1 MSSYAELR
9 LGPIVVGGTK
19 NDIDDGLMWLFRP
32 TDKYVE
38 RVDWWN
44 RNVLRQYLSEDY
56 IDDYDEDNPLFTHV
70 EYRCSAVVARDRLE
84 LKGFTYK
91 VAETSF
97 NEGLKNDI
105 RRCEENVNRCPGVFD
120 ERLRVLR
127 SISMTRWLKAFRRI
141 HDENLSKDRLK
152 YIASS
157 DSELPLLQYMLES
170 SRDYFGFPGYDY
182 RHFIRLIVEE
192 VPPEEQFSYDL
203 SDLVSGGWVDEV
215 DDLVTIAEDVMN
227 ADFLLS
233 HRVIVLTEGNVDK
246 RILEDSLKLLYPHL
260 EDYFHFFDFTGRKL
274 GGGVGELANLV
285 RAFAAAHVKHR
296 ILALFDNDTA
306 ARAAICNLDLSKL
319 PQNISVRRY
328 PDIALA
334 RNYPTLGPSGKTLM
348 NVNGLAGS
356 IELYLGQDALSDDE
370 RMLSPIQWT
379 GYDNKLTAYQGMVVN
394 KGRIQKKFKEK
405 LAYCAS
411 HPDEIDFYDWVGI
424 RAILDTMRT
433 AFHDI
438 DEQMILSGAIYA
450 P

>member
-1 MSSYAELR
+1 MA
-9 LGPIVVGGTK
+9 II
-19 NDIDDGLMWLFRP
+19 DI
-32 TDKYVE
+32 
-38 RVDWWN
+38 
-44 RNVLRQYLSEDY
+44 
-56 IDDYDEDNPLFTHV
+56 H
-70 EYRCSAVVARDRLE
+70 
-84 LKGFTYK
+84 
-91 VAETSF
+91 
-97 NEGLKNDI
+97 
-105 RRCEENVNRCPGVFD
+105 
-120 ERLRVLR
+120 
-127 SISMTRWLKAFRRI
+127 
-141 HDENLSKDRLK
+141 
-152 YIASS
+152 
-157 DSELPLLQYMLES
+157 
-170 SRDYFGFPGYDY
+170 
-182 RHFIRLIVEE
+182 
-192 VPPEEQFSYDL
+192 
-203 SDLVSGGWVDEV
+203 
-215 DDLVTIAEDVMN
+215 
-227 ADFLLS
+227 
-233 HRVIVLTEGNVDK
+233 EGNVDFREYW
-246 RILEDSLKLLYPHL
+246 RILSNFCIRILRTTSTSLTLL
-260 EDYFHFFDFTGRKL
+260 DTKL

-285 RAFAAAHVKHR
+285 RAFAAADVKHR

-356 IELYLGQDALSDDE
+356 IELYLGQDAVSDEE

-405 LAYCAS
+405 LGYCAS

-424 RAILDTMRT
+424 RAILVTMRT